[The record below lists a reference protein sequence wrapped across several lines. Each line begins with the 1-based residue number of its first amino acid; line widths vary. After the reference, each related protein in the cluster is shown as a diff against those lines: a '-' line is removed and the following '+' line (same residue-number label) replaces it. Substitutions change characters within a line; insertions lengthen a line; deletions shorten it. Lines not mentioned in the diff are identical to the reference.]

1 MEKAGEVS
9 ESAGATSLVAR
20 ALAFLLLVYKRFISP
35 LLPPACRF
43 YPTCSEYA
51 RQAVMKYGAL
61 KGIKLAVLRLLRCHP
76 FHPGGIDPVP

>member
-20 ALAFLLLVYKRFISP
+20 ALAFLLLVYKRFVSP

>member
-9 ESAGATSLVAR
+9 ESAGATSLLAR
-20 ALAFLLLVYKRFISP
+20 ALAFLLLVYKRFVSP

>member
-1 MEKAGEVS
+1 MS

-20 ALAFLLLVYKRFISP
+20 ALAFLLLVYKRFVSP

>member
-1 MEKAGEVS
+1 MEKAGEVN
-9 ESAGATSLVAR
+9 ESAGAPSLLAR
-20 ALAFLLLVYKRFISP
+20 ALAFLLLVYKRFVSP